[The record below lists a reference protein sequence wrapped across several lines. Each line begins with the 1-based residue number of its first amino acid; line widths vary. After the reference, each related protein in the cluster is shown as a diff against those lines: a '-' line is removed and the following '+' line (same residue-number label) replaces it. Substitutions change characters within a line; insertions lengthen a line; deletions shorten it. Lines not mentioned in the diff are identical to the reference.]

1 MSVRMSTSQLFN
13 RGLNP
18 MLDIQKAVSK
28 TQEQISTNKRV
39 LTPADDPIA
48 ATRILQLNQEL
59 AGLDQYNNSLSTLN
73 SRLQRE
79 ESALNGVSDLIMRAQ
94 ELIGQSGNG
103 ALDRDQRGY
112 IAVELQ
118 AVVDGMAQFMN
129 SRDAGGEYLFSGFQ
143 GNEQPFVKDAEGR
156 YQYHGDQGQRF
167 IQVGPVTSVAAN
179 DSGHDVFMNIPSAS
193 PTVKSSASDTNQAQP
208 PASISRVSI
217 RDQAAFEN
225 FYPESVVIEFR
236 PANEITPP
244 GLNYR
249 ITQVS
254 DGRVLSDNNVEFN
267 NGREIQVAG
276 MSFRIE
282 GRPAEGDSFKL
293 ESSNQKGLLEGL
305 EDYIADLQR
314 LGNSPSEREQLSLS
328 MENTVNNLNKAQD
341 QLIKTT
347 SAIGA
352 RLNQVDA
359 SKASNEDFELVVRST
374 LSELSDLD
382 YAKAISQLTQESF
395 VLEAA
400 QNTFTK
406 INRMSLFNLI

>member
-1 MSVRMSTSQLFN
+1 MSVRMSTNQLYS

-18 MLDIQKAVSK
+18 MLDLQKAVSK

-48 ATRILQLNQEL
+48 STRILQLNQEL
-59 AGLDQYNNSLSTLN
+59 AGLDQYNSSLSTLN
-73 SRLQRE
+73 ARLQRE
-79 ESALNGVSDLIMRAQ
+79 ESALSGVSDLIQRAQ

-103 ALDRDQRGY
+103 ALDKEQRGY

-129 SRDAGGEYLFSGFQ
+129 ARDAGGEYLFSGFQ

-167 IQVGPVTSVAAN
+167 IQIGPVTAVAAN
-179 DSGHDVFMNIPSAS
+179 DSGHDVFMNIASAS
-193 PTVKSSASDTNQAQP
+193 PTAKSSAADGNQGQP
-208 PASISRVSI
+208 PAAISRVNI
-217 RDQAAFEN
+217 RDQSAFEA
-225 FYPESVVIEFR
+225 FYPESVVIQFN
-236 PANEITPP
+236 PSSDITPP
-244 GLNYR
+244 GLNYT
-249 ITQVS
+249 ITQAS
-254 DGRVLSDNNVEFN
+254 DGRILAQKQPFGSGTEV
-267 NGREIQVAG
+267 QVAG

-282 GRPAEGDSFKL
+282 GRPAEGDSFKV
-293 ESSNQKGLLEGL
+293 ESSSKKGLLEGL

-314 LGNSPSEREQLSLS
+314 LGNSTGERQQLSQSL
-328 MENTVNNLNKAQD
+328 ENTIGNLNKAQD

-359 SKASNEDFELVVRST
+359 AKASNEDFELVVRTT

-400 QNTFTK
+400 QTTFTK
-406 INRMSLFNLI
+406 ITRMSLFNLI

>member
-1 MSVRMSTSQLFN
+1 MSVRMSTTQLYS

-18 MLDIQKAVSK
+18 MLDLQKAVSK

-79 ESALNGVSDLIMRAQ
+79 ESALGGVSDLIQRAQ

-103 ALDRDQRGY
+103 ALDKDQRGY

-179 DSGHDVFMNIPSAS
+179 DSGHDVFMNVPSAT
-193 PTVKSSASDTNQAQP
+193 PTVKSSASDSNQAQP
-208 PASISRVSI
+208 PAAISRAII
-217 RDQAAFEN
+217 RDQAAFDD
-225 FYPESVVIEFR
+225 FYPESVVIEFK
-236 PANEITPP
+236 PASDINPP
-244 GLNYR
+244 GLNYT

-254 DGRVLSDNNVEFN
+254 DGRVLAENQPFTS
-267 NGREIQVAG
+267 GREIQVAG
-276 MSFRIE
+276 MAFRID

-314 LGNSPSEREQLSLS
+314 LGNGPSEREQLSQS
-328 MENTVNNLNKAQD
+328 MENTINNLNKAQD
-341 QLIKTT
+341 KLIKTT

-359 SKASNEDFELVVRST
+359 AKASNEDFELVVRTT

-400 QNTFTK
+400 QATFTK
-406 INRMSLFNLI
+406 ITRMSLFNLI